1 MTLEYQPLQAED
13 DFWFFNSSMPKG
25 MEVKAVTPGKK
36 NVFIRRHPDSEYSE
50 ESQLKREA
58 LIGIFGLDPWVTNE
72 GNETKYF
79 PNARTDKVA
88 GSKIFGEIW
97 ELGQHCIIPMR
108 SFPKTREVRFGGKW
122 PEKVRITNEADEPF
136 GVAGLWSAWQ
146 HPTRG
151 HTVYRYVMLTI
162 SGESSLVIRSCRVG
176 EYETRMPLILPR
188 GKYDAWLDVPPE
200 KSLNFIDKCPTF
212 ALRADP
218 PSANARTQQ
227 L

>member
-1 MTLEYQPLQAED
+1 MTTTYQPIDEND
-13 DFWFFNSSMPKG
+13 YWFFKTDMPTG

-50 ESQLKREA
+50 GSPPKREA

-72 GNETKYF
+72 GSETKYF

-108 SFPKTREVRFGGKW
+108 SFPKSREVRLCKW
-122 PEKVRITNEADEPF
+122 REKLRITSENDDPF

-146 HPTRG
+146 HRTLG
-151 HTVYRYVMLTI
+151 HMIYRYVMLTI
-162 SGESSLVIRSCRVG
+162 SGESSLVIRSCRDG
-176 EYETRMPLILPR
+176 ENETRMPLILPR
-188 GKYDAWLDVPPE
+188 SKYDAWLDVPPE

-212 ALRADP
+212 PLCAHPASRKSKNQYL
-218 PSANARTQQ
+218 
-227 L
+227 